1 VDGFATFL
9 TAFYSDGGWCLT
21 TGVLMVGVVAG
32 RRLLEERLLDRAIA
46 RDRKLRNDLVGWG
59 VVSANDGSEL
69 VRQVYRCERRLST
82 TAALVGGLALMLEG
96 AGLAVAATLGR
107 TDLVAL
113 VSLGVPRAW
122 LPMSSL
128 LLLQVAM
135 AVGTGVGYP
144 LAVRQARLSV
154 ADGPRYADLHRRRLA
169 DYRSPAFRVAGV
181 AVIVL
186 QCAVAAT
193 FWVVQPRWSPALV
206 LAAMASGF
214 VVAELLMSAI
224 AGVRRLVVTSDPST
238 ARRCDDL
245 VRSQVIGQIQS
256 YELAVLAYGCL
267 VQGFVITG
275 PELTNDTALRTAFV
289 AVTILSCLLLLFLGA
304 VVNDYRG
311 RLGGRVTGWWNR
323 PLPG

>member
-1 VDGFATFL
+1 
-9 TAFYSDGGWCLT
+9 
-21 TGVLMVGVVAG
+21 
-32 RRLLEERLLDRAIA
+32 
-46 RDRKLRNDLVGWG
+46 
-59 VVSANDGSEL
+59 

-122 LPMSSL
+122 FPMSSL
-128 LLLQVAM
+128 LLLHVAM

-169 DYRSPAFRVAGV
+169 DYRNPAFRVAGV

-267 VQGFVITG
+267 VQGFVIAG

-289 AVTILSCLLLLFLGA
+289 AVTMLSCPPLLLLGA